1 MKINAGS
8 ALVVAAMLA
17 IAPAMS
23 IAQDAP
29 TLYKSKCQMCHGDA
43 GQGKMGPKL
52 VGTTKSAADITA
64 LLTKGG
70 AAKAPHI
77 NAISGL
83 TADQAS
89 SLATFI
95 KGMK

>member
-1 MKINAGS
+1 MKLTTAS
-8 ALVVAAMLA
+8 ALLVAGLLA
-17 IAPAMS
+17 IAPAFS
-23 IAQDAP
+23 FAQDAQ

-52 VGTTKSAADITA
+52 VGTTKSVADITA

-70 AAKAPHI
+70 APKAPHI
-77 NAISGL
+77 NGIAGL
-83 TADQAS
+83 TPDQAK
-89 SLATFI
+89 SLAEFV

>member
-1 MKINAGS
+1 MKFNTTS
-8 ALVVAAMLA
+8 TLLVAAVLA
-17 IAPAMS
+17 IAPAIS

-29 TLYKSKCQMCHGDA
+29 TLYKAKCQMCHGDA

-52 VGTTKSAADITA
+52 VGTTKSAADIVA

-70 AAKAPHI
+70 APKAPHV

-83 TADQAS
+83 TPDQAKG
-89 SLATFI
+89 LAEFI
-95 KGMK
+95 KAMK